1 MACSSIVLQ
10 GLSGVCKS
18 VGGIKDVYI
27 ILKEELGAVTYNAS
41 NPLVI
46 ETITTNNSAKFNHYA
61 VKPSVSDYT
70 SEMTSDNAANTAFY
84 TNTVNLQFSKLDK
97 ERSLELWALAQDDV
111 VLAFKDNN
119 DDGFYRVIGIS
130 DMATANTHSEATGTA
145 KGDFNGYNMSIVE
158 ESTKPALFVADATIE
173 ALF

>member
-10 GLSGVCKS
+10 GLNGVCKS

-46 ETITTNNSAKFNHYA
+46 ETITTNNSARFNHYV

-70 SEMTSDNAANTAFY
+70 SEMTADNAANTAYY
-84 TNTVNLQFSKLDK
+84 TNTVNLQFSKLDQ

-119 DDGFYRVIGIS
+119 DDKTFRIVGIT
-130 DMATANTHSEATGTA
+130 DTATVNTHNEATGTA

-158 ESTKPALFVADATIE
+158 ESNKPALYVAAAILE
-173 ALF
+173 PLF